1 MKKSILLALSLMLV
15 FADSFAQKQV
25 SGIYAGGHIRRGRPG
40 TITKLRNSGFTY
52 LILFNV
58 NVEADGTLTT
68 DGETICKDGQYVFDQ
83 TQPYYQED
91 VANLKA
97 EHSSIS
103 RIEICIGGWGN
114 GSYGN
119 IRNLINSQ
127 GTGATSI
134 LYKNF
139 KALKQAVPEID
150 AVNNDTEQD
159 YDAESAAKFH
169 IMMYRLGYKTTIA
182 PYTNMSYWTQLVSK
196 IRATYS
202 KAVDRAMIQCYDGG
216 AGNLNNVGS
225 WNFTGVSERHPG
237 LLDYSNDW
245 SVERNLAQF
254 QAWKDQGVA
263 TGGFVWL
270 FNDGYDETWDMNG
283 WASGL
288 NRIFGAVTVPDDE
301 VVVRCYSEKN
311 YGGYCINLPVGVFH
325 IGDLA
330 VYGLKAN
337 DLASIEF
344 VNNDDSYYQVK
355 LYTSTNCT
363 GSRTTRRISSK
374 VLPSSYVDKVCSI
387 EVEPNPTG
395 IISTEETEEETIYNL
410 AGQRLNKMQ
419 KGINIVNGKKIMVQ

>member
-1 MKKSILLALSLMLV
+1 MKRISLLLLGIALT
-15 FADSFAQKQV
+15 FADAFAQKQV

-68 DGETICKDGQYVFDQ
+68 DGETICKDGVYVFGQ
-83 TQPYYQED
+83 TQPHYQED
-91 VANLKA
+91 IDSLKK

-119 IRNLINSQ
+119 IRNLVNSQ
-127 GTGATSI
+127 GTSATSI
-134 LYKNF
+134 LYRNF
-139 KALKQAVPEID
+139 RALKQAVPGID
-150 AVNNDTEQD
+150 AVNNDQEQD
-159 YDAESAAKFH
+159 YDVESAAKFH

-182 PYTNMSYWTQLVSK
+182 PYTYKDYWTQLVSK
-196 IRATYS
+196 IRATYPR
-202 KAVDRAMIQCYDGG
+202 AVDRAMIQCYDGG

-225 WNFTGVSERHPG
+225 WNFTGVTERHPG

-270 FNDGYDETWDMNG
+270 FNDGYDETWDMNA
-283 WASGL
+283 WAAGL
-288 NRIFGAVTVPDDE
+288 NRIFEAVTVPEDQ
-301 VVVRCYSEKN
+301 VVVRCYSERN
-311 YGGYCINLPVGVFH
+311 YGGYCVALPEGRFH
-325 IGDLA
+325 MGDLA
-330 VYGLKAN
+330 VYGIKAN
-337 DLASIEF
+337 DIVSIEF
-344 VNNDDSYYQVK
+344 VNNDDKFYQARFYLSPDCKGKSLV
-355 LYTSTNCT
+355 
-363 GSRTTRRISSK
+363 RRVSSK
-374 VLPSSYVDKVCSI
+374 TLGSDFADKVCSI
-387 EVEPNPTG
+387 LIEPNATG
-395 IISTEETEEETIYNL
+395 ISSASEEEEETIYNL
-410 AGQRLNKMQ
+410 SGQRLQKMQ